1 MGAPVTDVHHILIVL
16 TANIELQGVVS
27 SFNKLSPF
35 LVGVVGLKIDYR
47 SVTIFAHVGT
57 YLHLDNRYALHHSK
71 MHLILFTAYNLGEV
85 QRRRGVV
92 RAANRLEFISEK
104 SVCSLAAE

>member
-71 MHLILFTAYNLGEV
+71 MHLILSGPFRPITWAKFKDVVASSE
-85 QRRRGVV
+85 QRTGLSLSR
-92 RAANRLEFISEK
+92 K
-104 SVCSLAAE
+104 SQCAV